1 MEASLKGDTVE
12 QAAAN
17 DISLQLAGAESV
29 AQTAALLDT
38 AFEWRTGRTACR
50 TAASSVQKQTAEC
63 SSAAE
68 VGRALG
74 TLSGILRFGSIR
86 RLDTSSLPELM
97 EKLFLRFCLCLPSGA
112 VCDRPAAEQLITAV
126 SAVNDACTAHDFMD
140 GDRFTA
146 LLSDIA
152 DSNFAA
158 PLLSGFC
165 CAVLMERGLI
175 APGKLS
181 ELIGRR
187 LSPGFAAEGAAV
199 VEGFSKKQPP
209 LH

>member
-1 MEASLKGDTVE
+1 M
-12 QAAAN
+12 
-17 DISLQLAGAESV
+17 
-29 AQTAALLDT
+29 
-38 AFEWRTGRTACR
+38 R
-50 TAASSVQKQTAEC
+50 
-63 SSAAE
+63 
-68 VGRALG
+68 
-74 TLSGILRFGSIR
+74 
-86 RLDTSSLPELM
+86 P
-97 EKLFLRFCLCLPSGA
+97 
-112 VCDRPAAEQLITAV
+112 RPAAEQLITAV

-187 LSPGFAAEGAAV
+187 LSPGFAQRARSGSRDSRRRTAA
-199 VEGFSKKQPP
+199 
-209 LH
+209 H